1 MSLRI
6 PQRKPWGSMQEK
18 VESAKTLVQE
28 RNRLM
33 EGVPETK
40 RDEGERL
47 IDDIATSLGR
57 LELRISEQNADRVS
71 IRVADVL
78 TSLSDLKLLQTP
90 GLPYLIPK
98 AYSGRPRLVGRAT
111 VQFQLETQ
119 SSSDGSDVVEIVL
132 DGYSAPL
139 SAGSF
144 AFSVLSHSFDRQ
156 SLAVDRDIVALRTN
170 GGNQQQTLPLEILAE
185 GEFEPLYRT
194 ELDVQTGEVPV
205 LPMSIFGSVSLSH
218 AVDGEEMSSPS
229 EAFIFKFDR
238 STAGLGGMAFDE
250 GRFSVIGYV
259 TKGIETVK
267 RLQSGDR
274 IVRAEITKGREN
286 LVRPD
291 DGSPSAIS
299 QM

>member
-1 MSLRI
+1 MR
-6 PQRKPWGSMQEK
+6 EK
-18 VESAKTLVQE
+18 VESAQMLMQE
-28 RNRLM
+28 RDRLM
-33 EGVPETK
+33 EGVPEMK
-40 RDEGERL
+40 RDEGEQL
-47 IDDIATSLGR
+47 IDDIAMSLGR
-57 LELRISEQNADRVS
+57 LEFRIDEQDADRVS

-98 AYSGRPRLVGRAT
+98 AYNGRPRLIGRAT
-111 VQFQLETQ
+111 VQLQLETQ
-119 SSSDGSDVVEIVL
+119 NSSKGSDVVEIVL

-144 AFSVLSHSFDRQ
+144 AFNVLSHLFDRQ
-156 SLAVDRDIVALRTN
+156 SLAVDRDVVVLRTN
-170 GGNQQQTLPLEILAE
+170 GENRQQTLPLEILAQ

-194 ELDVQTGEVPV
+194 ELDVQTGEIPV

-218 AVDGEEMSSPS
+218 AIDGEEMSSPS

-250 GRFSVIGYV
+250 GHFSVIGYV
-259 TKGIETVK
+259 TKGIETVT

-274 IVRAEITKGREN
+274 ILRAEITRGREN

-291 DGSPSAIS
+291 NGSPSAIS
-299 QM
+299 QMSIS